1 MSKLVFIS
9 SQYYGWTCQHL
20 SFWKFRGS
28 AYNVLLIVASTS
40 LWIIYLTVTEI
51 VFVVLVI
58 LMNCSVLI
66 LSSSLGRLEIMIFLW
81 RLQNLWFIILIIH
94 VRTSFIFSVIVK
106 VFVWRDW
113 WRFLANG
120 SSGLAGI
127 ISYLSLSSIGK

>member
-28 AYNVLLIVASTS
+28 AYNLLLIVTSTS
-40 LWIIYLTVTEI
+40 LWIIYLTEI

-58 LMNCSVLI
+58 LMNCPVLI
-66 LSSSLGRLEIMIFLW
+66 LSSSLGRVEIMIFLW

-106 VFVWRDW
+106 VFVWRDC

-127 ISYLSLSSIGK
+127 ISYLSLSSICK